1 MEFETC
7 ARLAPMIEPLELGDE
22 VHCPHC
28 QQWHPVV
35 QLYADR
41 STAEKHHLY
50 ARCPGHLG
58 WHIYFVG
65 ILGAASRWPS
75 RRAVT
80 I

>member
-1 MEFETC
+1 M
-7 ARLAPMIEPLELGDE
+7 PMIEPLALGDE

-28 QQWHPVV
+28 SQWHPVE

-41 STAEKHHLY
+41 STAEKHSLY
-50 ARCPGHLG
+50 ARCTDRRGTRYF
-58 WHIYFVG
+58 IYFVG

-80 I
+80 T